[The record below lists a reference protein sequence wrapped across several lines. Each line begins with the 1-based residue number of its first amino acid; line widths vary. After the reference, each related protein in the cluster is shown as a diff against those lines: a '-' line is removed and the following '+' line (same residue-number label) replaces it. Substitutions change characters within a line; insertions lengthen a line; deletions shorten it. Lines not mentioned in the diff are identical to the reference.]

1 MGNNDILERVHL
13 KFCKLLLNLKTST
26 PSYMIYGEL
35 GRYHI
40 EIDIKVRLISFW
52 TKLCCGKESKLSAI
66 MYKLCFQMSVE
77 DRCHFLWLNKIS
89 NILNECSMSNIWN
102 TQTFL
107 NSTWLINTVKLK
119 LRDQFEQTWHS
130 LIDDSPKANNLSFLK
145 HHSKSKTIL
154 NSWNTKKH

>member
-52 TKLCCGKESKLSAI
+52 TKLCCERI
-66 MYKLCFQMSVE
+66 
-77 DRCHFLWLNKIS
+77 KIIS
-89 NILNECSMSNIWN
+89 YYVQIVFPNVS
-102 TQTFL
+102 
-107 NSTWLINTVKLK
+107 
-119 LRDQFEQTWHS
+119 
-130 LIDDSPKANNLSFLK
+130 
-145 HHSKSKTIL
+145 
-154 NSWNTKKH
+154 